1 MTLKEKK
8 KLEFNTSWEHK
19 CKFSKHNIKKL
30 NVTVFIKDSI
40 MVKIEFLLTN
50 FKISIQCYNIAVKIL
65 ATTQTHHTQHIHL

>member
-1 MTLKEKK
+1 
-8 KLEFNTSWEHK
+8 
-19 CKFSKHNIKKL
+19 
-30 NVTVFIKDSI
+30 